1 MPQPEDSLT
10 WRCLQ
15 RTLWPTS
22 VFTTEAGGC
31 TRHWSVIGYFG
42 ADLAL
47 ANELTVGPQVFR
59 VWLSPHEPILG
70 TSGTLGTL

>member
-1 MPQPEDSLT
+1 MHS
-10 WRCLQ
+10 
-15 RTLWPTS
+15 TL
-22 VFTTEAGGC
+22 V
-31 TRHWSVIGYFG
+31 VIGYFG